1 MEQMA
6 IATLIVGVII
16 FLVGIGGQIMVGR
29 RFAQTSAAGD
39 RRSVRIVVLLAA
51 IVIGLWLVIASG
63 VHLLHAHATAH
74 PAVESGS

>member
-1 MEQMA
+1 MA
-6 IATLIVGVII
+6 IVTLIVGLVI
-16 FLVGIGGQIMVGR
+16 FLVGIGGQIVVGR

-74 PAVESGS
+74 AAAADSSN